1 MSSSGG
7 SLEVVKWYTRARRF
21 PQLLGRTPDGGRLW
35 GGPYTFTQAI
45 VGGLVLFVGLNTMG
59 MWARYGLIGN
69 MVILLGVA
77 YGAVFAVG
85 RLPVG
90 SRNPLAV
97 ASGALG
103 ALTTPSTG
111 RVDGRRVR
119 LSRPQR
125 VEHTVSVLLT
135 PQPPRWGHAPLNDAP
150 AAGPAAA
157 PPTEAPT
164 ATPAGRHVHAQL
176 TGVQAL
182 LARAAGMDDERGE

>member
-1 MSSSGG
+1 MRSSGG

-21 PQLLGRTPDGGRLW
+21 PQLLGRTPDGGRLP

-45 VGGLVLFVGLNTMG
+45 VGGLVLFVGLNSMG
-59 MWARYGLIGN
+59 LWARYGLIGN

-77 YGAVFAVG
+77 YGAVFAIG
-85 RLPVG
+85 RLPIG
-90 SRNPLAV
+90 SRNPLAL

-103 ALTTPSTG
+103 ALTAPSTG

-135 PQPPRWGHAPLNDAP
+135 PVPQSWAHAPVNDAP
-150 AAGPAAA
+150 AAPARPIPGAAPAAA
-157 PPTEAPT
+157 P
-164 ATPAGRHVHAQL
+164 AGRQVHAQL